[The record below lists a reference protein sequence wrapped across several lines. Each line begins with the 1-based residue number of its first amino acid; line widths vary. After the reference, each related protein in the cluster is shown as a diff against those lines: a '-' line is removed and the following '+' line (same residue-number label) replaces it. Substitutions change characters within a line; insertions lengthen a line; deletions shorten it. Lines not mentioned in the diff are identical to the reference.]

1 MPIYRMTSYIRTYST
16 YSANQRATVG
26 DTKTSVINND
36 HMGWM
41 KCDGRSIAV
50 ADYYFLWRVIGY
62 SFGGSGDN
70 FNLPNAA
77 GMIPGIV
84 GQGRDTN
91 LSTFT
96 YALGSKVGEYVHT
109 LTIPEMPIHN
119 HDVTDPG
126 HRHTGTTDAAG
137 WDSTNT
143 GTFGGGANVV
153 ADDANSHTHTFT
165 TNISTTGIS
174 IQNRGG
180 SLHHNNVQPTL
191 PIGNMFIFN
200 GRVTVP
206 SSGYPYT
213 LTTQIL

>member
-1 MPIYRMTSYIRTYST
+1 MTSYIRTYST

-84 GQGRDTN
+84 GQGRDAN

-119 HDVTDPG
+119 HGVTDPG
-126 HRHTGTTDAAG
+126 HTHTGTTDAG
-137 WDSTNT
+137 S
-143 GTFGGGANVV
+143 FGGALNNIPVSVGTDGADN
-153 ADDANSHTHTFT
+153 AGTHTHTFT
-165 TNISTTGIS
+165 TNNSVTGIS
-174 IQNRGG
+174 IQNTGG

-206 SSGYPYT
+206 SSGYPYA